1 MMCCVVAGESIEE
14 EKESYYRCLPT
25 KVPFLPP
32 LLCANITS
40 HSLTQISPQ
49 KIPSCRGRWG
59 GGEGRLSRR
68 GQIMPGK
75 VAQFP
80 SKKGGVEIH
89 RQSIQ
94 TTITHG
100 GHSKTW
106 RSLRSPPD
114 ESDKRSIK
122 KKVPHLRRFPFNKTV
137 AAAEAAAEKKRF
149 FRVLLRS
156 THTHTAASRMKLKKS
171 PYPSSPL
178 CSGWKDT
185 FLYMQQEQKKRK
197 TFYERQFPKKTG
209 RNLIKN
215 LQKEGYS
222 VKWIERTLFWP
233 AF

>member
-1 MMCCVVAGESIEE
+1 MLCCGGGVNRGGERELLPLFAN
-14 EKESYYRCLPT
+14 ESALSSSSPLCKYY
-25 KVPFLPP
+25 
-32 LLCANITS
+32 I
-40 HSLTQISPQ
+40 SLTHSDFPP
-49 KIPSCRGRWG
+49 KKSRPAAAG
-59 GGEGRLSRR
+59 GGGGGRLSRR

-222 VKWIERTLFWP
+222 VKWIERTLF
-233 AF
+233 